1 MNFKKR
7 QTDIICFP
15 VRCFLSISCCMRII
29 EPSSLRCLCVMVWI
43 TLTTLLSFQAAYA
56 QSAQSAQPAQSVQ
69 PAADEPFIP
78 NLKDVDIHTLIETVA
93 TRTGRNFI
101 VDPRVRATVTV
112 ITSEPVDADELYA
125 LFLSILDVH
134 GLAAV
139 PAGGFTKIVPA
150 TVGVQSSVP
159 VVRSQPDASDELV
172 TEVIAVR
179 HVPAQQIVE
188 ALRALLPAYAS
199 FSAEPASNTL
209 IITDRAANIARI
221 TEIIRSLDSLN

>member
-1 MNFKKR
+1 
-7 QTDIICFP
+7 
-15 VRCFLSISCCMRII
+15 
-29 EPSSLRCLCVMVWI
+29 MVVWF
-43 TLTTLLSFQAAYA
+43 TLAALLPF
-56 QSAQSAQPAQSVQ
+56 QSAHAQSVQ
-69 PAADEPFIP
+69 TAQSETVEPFIP
-78 NLKDVDIHTLIETVA
+78 NFKDADIHTLIETVA

-112 ITSEPVDADELYA
+112 ITSEPVNADELYA

-150 TVGVQSSVP
+150 TVGVQSAVP
-159 VVRSQPDASDELV
+159 VVPSPTAASDELV

-188 ALRALLPAYAS
+188 ALRALLPATAS
-199 FSAEPASNTL
+199 FSAEPNSNTL
-209 IITDRAANIARI
+209 IITDRAANIARL
-221 TEIIRSLDSLN
+221 TEIVRSLDSLN